1 MNPKEKYISTLIFK
15 HLQGICTIQESRKL
29 RNWIEED
36 INNKKLFNRC
46 INFDYIKEDLALLN
60 SFDAKKSWKKRK
72 KYKRLL
78 FIKWF
83 VAASILLGTLLFIP
97 TDFWKKG
104 AIEVLSKNKRKPVN
118 SQIQNNS
125 VQLILA
131 DGKKI
136 KLNDPLE
143 LNTDTFILSGKN
155 IIPVVSSINSA
166 EKENILE
173 IQVSNTKIYSFTLPD
188 SSKVWLNSNSNIQF
202 PSQFNHAQRIVS
214 IQGEAYFEVKPNKKQ
229 PFIVKT
235 NLGDIRVLGT
245 SFNIK
250 NYNNGFEATLV
261 EGNIEIKTKKYT
273 KQIKPL
279 EKAII
284 AQGEIGLYT
293 ADLEK
298 DLAWKQNIFLFRNDK
313 LSEIIPQIE
322 NWYGIQSQYKTNK
335 TPDETFSGTINRD
348 VSLKQIIN
356 ILNHSSAHQFHIQ
369 NNQLII
375 SETKL

>member
-1 MNPKEKYISTLIFK
+1 MNPKEKYISKLIFK
-15 HLQGICTIQESRKL
+15 HLQGICSIQEVRKL
-29 RNWIEED
+29 NNWIEED
-36 INNKKLFNRC
+36 INNKELFNRC
-46 INFDYIKEDLALLN
+46 TNYEYLREDLALLN

-72 KYKRLL
+72 KSKRLL
-78 FIKWF
+78 FIKWV
-83 VAASILLGTLLFIP
+83 VAASILIGTLFFIP
-97 TDFWKKG
+97 NDSWNGG
-104 AIEVLSKNKRKPVN
+104 AIEVLSKDKTKTAKNQV
-118 SQIQNNS
+118 QNNS

-143 LNTDTFILSGKN
+143 LRTDTLVISGKK
-155 IIPVVSSINSA
+155 IIPFVSSM
-166 EKENILE
+166 EKSKTANLLE
-173 IQVSNTKIYSFTLPD
+173 IQVPSTKIYSFTLPD
-188 SSKVWLNSNSNIQF
+188 SSRVWLNSNSNIQF
-202 PSQFNHAQRIVS
+202 PSHFHHAQRIVS
-214 IQGEAYFEVKPNKKQ
+214 IQGEAYFEVKPNKNQ

-235 NLGDIRVLGT
+235 NHGDIRVLGT

-261 EGNIEIKTKKYT
+261 EGNIEIKTSNYS

-284 AQGEIGLYT
+284 AKGEIGLYA

-298 DLAWKQNIFLFRNDK
+298 DLAWKQNLFLFRHDK
-313 LSEIIPQIE
+313 LSDIIPQIE

-335 TPDETFSGTINRD
+335 IHEETFSGTINRD
-348 VSLKQIIN
+348 VSLKQIVN
-356 ILNHSSAHQFHIQ
+356 ILNHSSTYQFHIQ